1 MPDKP
6 KLPAVPDKE
15 ALAAAEKTIQS
26 IYKSDLDQANHGGP
40 EAKAALAKQWMA
52 RGMETTD
59 NPAARYVLLT
69 KARDLAVAGGDVRT
83 ASSVVKKLGESYS
96 VAGIDEQLLTC
107 FAGLGKTVR
116 TREAAEALRHAA
128 EKSADE
134 AIAVDNYDLAG
145 KFTRLAAGT
154 ANKLRDQ
161 FEVAQL
167 KAKLT
172 EIELCKK
179 EYAKLADTLDRLKT
193 DQDDAEA
200 SLAAGRFFAFTK
212 GDFDRALPYLAKSS
226 DAELKGLASKDLA
239 APIDPTE
246 QAKLG
251 DAWWSVAEANHEPAK
266 SLLQFHAASWYS
278 KAAPKLKGLA
288 KDQVESRLKEIEATT
303 RPLATANTAQLR
315 KMLTENVW
323 NIHFF
328 GNPAARREPD
338 FSGFDYPRYHFF
350 ENGTVKAENEAA
362 TGHWILDG
370 DTVTVRFDEISPGD
384 GWAKLV
390 HTYQIVGD
398 SLRGEQY
405 RIPDVQLIN
414 KGVGTKVPQN

>member
-40 EAKAALAKQWMA
+40 EAKAALAKQWIT

-69 KARDLAVAGGDVRT
+69 KARDLAVAGGNVQT
-83 ASSVVKKLGESYS
+83 ASSVVKKLGDLYS
-96 VAGIDEQLLTC
+96 IAGIDEQLLTC
-107 FAGLGKTVR
+107 YTGLAKTVR

-134 AIAVDNYDLAG
+134 AIAVDNYDMAG

-179 EYAKLADTLDRLKT
+179 EYAKLADTLARLKA
-193 DQDDAEA
+193 DPDDPEA

-212 GDFDRALPYLAKSS
+212 GDFDTALPYLVQSS
-226 DAELKGLASKDLA
+226 DLALKEIAKKDLS
-239 APIDPTE
+239 APTTALD
-246 QAKLG
+246 QVKLG
-251 DAWWSVAEANHEPAK
+251 DAWWAIAEAAHEPVK
-266 SLLQFHAASWYS
+266 SRLHARAATWYS
-278 KAAPKLKGLA
+278 KAAPKLQGLTKGE
-288 KDQVESRLKEIEATT
+288 VESRLKEVDATNHPRLVADRASLIRT
-303 RPLATANTAQLR
+303 LIGD
-315 KMLTENVW
+315 W
-323 NIHFF
+323 NIHFV
-328 GNPAARREPD
+328 GNPDVPKGHIEQT
-338 FSGFDYPRYHFF
+338 GFDYTQHFK
-350 ENGTVKAENEAA
+350 EDRNVCQSVCGRP
-362 TGHWILDG
+362 LD
-370 DTVTVRFDEISPGD
+370 
-384 GWAKLV
+384 
-390 HTYQIVGD
+390 VGG
-398 SLRGEQY
+398 RH
-405 RIPDVQLIN
+405 RDVLLQ
-414 KGVGTKVPQN
+414 